1 MANVKE
7 TAVDILHRCIDSTFE
22 CGFIATENPLDAI
35 FVEHLWTSKFTIDGN
50 KISHEFFISSAR
62 SGIVCLDMFVI
73 GPDGQKSE
81 ALTLATFYFKYLSVN
96 TLASAIAAIVE
107 RG

>member
-22 CGFIATENPLDAI
+22 CGFIATEKRLDEK
-35 FVEHLWTSKFTIDGN
+35 FVEHLWTSEFIIDGN
-50 KISHEFFISSAR
+50 KISHEFFISSEL
-62 SGIVCLDMFVI
+62 SGIVHLNMCVI
-73 GPDGQKSE
+73 GQDGQKSA

-107 RG
+107 RS